1 MLQTTAAEQLHRSTE
16 HCYRACYDTTSVPC
30 SEKAL
35 LQSMLHSST
44 RMDFRCQK
52 ALLQSVLHS
61 FTGDLQ
67 SSHLREARR
76 KRSTGAS
83 LSLGP

>member
-44 RMDFRCQK
+44 PMRFSAPKMHLYRACYI
-52 ALLQSVLHS
+52 ALLVTCSCLTSEKQAEKEVSVH
-61 FTGDLQ
+61 T
-67 SSHLREARR
+67 R
-76 KRSTGAS
+76 
-83 LSLGP
+83 P

>member
-1 MLQTTAAEQLHRSTE
+1 MLQITAAEQLHRSTE

-44 RMDFRCQK
+44 PMGFSLSEGI
-52 ALLQSVLHS
+52 ATELVHS
-61 FTGDLQ
+61 FTGDL
-67 SSHLREARR
+67 
-76 KRSTGAS
+76 
-83 LSLGP
+83 